1 MSVRV
6 SKFPAAGLLAGA
18 LLWAG
23 VAGADPGADPAAAV
37 GSGAPAGDV
46 SAGGVS
52 AGDVSAGGG
61 TEGPAAGDAAPS
73 GEVGPDGSDAA
84 ALPEA
89 KPHGFSSRVEPDKVE
104 LGRPFRLVLEVRH
117 DPAETYALAGE
128 PDLGGLVVR
137 GAPHVERTEADGTAT
152 TRIVFDLVA
161 FDALGERKLPDPVLV
176 AEGPAGRAR
185 LVLPGPPLT
194 VVAVSEGEELVNPPP
209 QALFV
214 IAWDRIAWGAG
225 GVLALLLL
233 VWAIWRWRHRRKAA
247 PEAAAEVDR
256 RTPEE
261 RALEALA
268 AVEGDAGLSW
278 RERYFRL
285 SALVRGFLA
294 GVSDLPAVDRT
305 TEELCEE
312 LTRRQVPGLSPEAF
326 RAWMARGD
334 LVRFAKEEPSPEAAA
349 ADFAEARA
357 TVRGVAAAIREEA
370 RRREE
375 ALAAAAGAQAS
386 ASGAPDA
393 ARAPIPAPRDDDA
406 SRFAPPAA
414 APRDGDASRF
424 APPAAVPRDDD
435 ASRFA
440 PPPAKA
446 VPPTADTPPDSTS
459 TKAGE
464 GTR

>member
-23 VAGADPGADPAAAV
+23 AAGADPGADPDAAA
-37 GSGAPAGDV
+37 
-46 SAGGVS
+46 GGE
-52 AGDVSAGGG
+52 VSAGGG
-61 TEGPAAGDAAPS
+61 TAVGAAAPS
-73 GEVGPDGSDAA
+73 GEAGPGGSDVT

-89 KPHGFSSRVEPDKVE
+89 KPHGFSSRVEPDRVE

-128 PDLGGLVVR
+128 PDLGGLVAR

-152 TRIVFDLVA
+152 TRIVFDLLA

-176 AEGPAGRAR
+176 ADGPAGRAR

-194 VVAVSEGEELVNPPP
+194 VVAVTEGEELVNPPP
-209 QALFV
+209 QALLV
-214 IAWDRIAWGAG
+214 TAWDRIAWIAG
-225 GVLALLLL
+225 GVLALAILA
-233 VWAIWRWRHRRKAA
+233 WAIWRWRHRRKAT
-247 PEAAAEVDR
+247 PEAEAEVDR

-261 RALEALA
+261 RALAALA
-268 AVEGDAGLSW
+268 AVEADAGLSP

-285 SALVRGFLA
+285 SAVVRGFLA
-294 GVSDLPAVDRT
+294 EVSDLPAVDRT

-312 LTRRQVPGLSPEAF
+312 LSRRQVPGLSPEAF
-326 RAWMARGD
+326 RAWLTRGD

-349 ADFAEARA
+349 ADLEEARA

-375 ALAAAAGAQAS
+375 ALAAATATGT
-386 ASGAPDA
+386 
-393 ARAPIPAPRDDDA
+393 
-406 SRFAPPAA
+406 
-414 APRDGDASRF
+414 DG
-424 APPAAVPRDDD
+424 PGPG
-435 ASRFA
+435 
-440 PPPAKA
+440 
-446 VPPTADTPPDSTS
+446 
-459 TKAGE
+459 AGE